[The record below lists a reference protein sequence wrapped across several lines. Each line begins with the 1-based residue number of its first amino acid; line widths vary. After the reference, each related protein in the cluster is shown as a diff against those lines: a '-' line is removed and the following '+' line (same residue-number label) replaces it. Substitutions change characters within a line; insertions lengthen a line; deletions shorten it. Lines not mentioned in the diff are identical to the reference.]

1 MEFRLTEEQDEL
13 AGTLRSL
20 LAKRADSA
28 AVRAAAASDVGH
40 DPALWQLLCEQIGA
54 AALAVP
60 EEHGGAGFSLFETLV
75 VLDELGRSLAP
86 SPLLASVVAA
96 EALLAGGDDDACRRL
111 LPRIAA
117 GDIATLGWS
126 APADPGWRSPS
137 GPRAGRTTS
146 P

>member
-1 MEFRLTEEQDEL
+1 MEFALSEEQAEL

-28 AVRAAAASDVGH
+28 AVRAAVETETGH

-60 EEHGGAGFSLFETLV
+60 EEHDGAGFSVFETLV

-86 SPLLASVVAA
+86 SP
-96 EALLAGGDDDACRRL
+96 CWRR
-111 LPRIAA
+111 
-117 GDIATLGWS
+117 S
-126 APADPGWRSPS
+126 
-137 GPRAGRTTS
+137 
-146 P
+146 